1 MLGYLVRRTLS
12 MIPVLL
18 GVSIIIFFSMRL
30 APGDP
35 VRQILGP
42 LASQQRVE
50 QVREQLGLD
59 KPIYVQYGIW
69 LGNALRGDFGDSIA
83 NHAPTLE
90 LVGERVGRTLELT
103 LAALLVTLVVAL
115 FAGTVSAVRQYSL
128 LDNAVTFLA
137 LFWLSMPTFWLGLML
152 MLILA
157 VHIPW
162 LPISGGGGP
171 LWSWDG
177 IAHLILPAL
186 ALGLPQAGTF
196 TRLTRSSM
204 LDVLLQDYV
213 TTARSKGIHE
223 TVVIF
228 KHAFRNGL
236 IPILTMI
243 GLQLPWLFGGS
254 VIVETVFSWPG
265 MGRLLTSS
273 IFDRDYPVVQTI
285 ALVYSLAVVL
295 GNFLTDV
302 AYSVADPRVRLE

>member
-1 MLGYLVRRTLS
+1 MVGYLVRRTLL

-18 GVSIIIFFSMRL
+18 GVSMIIFFSMRL

-42 LASQQRVE
+42 LASQQKVNE
-50 QVREQLGLD
+50 VRNELGLN
-59 KPIYVQYGIW
+59 KPIYIQYAIW
-69 LGNALRGDFGDSIA
+69 LKNALHGDLGSSIA
-83 NHAPTLE
+83 NHAPTLQ
-90 LVGERVGRTLELT
+90 LVGERIGRTLELT
-103 LAALLVTLVVAL
+103 LAALVVTLVVAL
-115 FAGTVSAVRQYSL
+115 VAGIISAVRQYSI
-128 LDNAVTFLA
+128 LDNTVTVFA

-152 MLILA
+152 MLLLA
-157 VHIPW
+157 VHIPG

-177 IAHLILPAL
+177 LVHLILPAL
-186 ALGLPQAGTF
+186 TLGLPQAGTF
-196 TRLTRSSM
+196 ARLARSSM

-213 TTARSKGIHE
+213 TTARSKGIRE
-223 TVVIF
+223 STVIF
-228 KHAFRNGL
+228 KHAFRNSL

-265 MGRLLTSS
+265 MGRLLTSA
-273 IFDRDYPVVQTI
+273 IFDRDYPVVQVI

-295 GNFLTDV
+295 GNFMTDI
-302 AYSVADPRVRLE
+302 AYSVADPRVRLN